1 MKCKDCKTTNRKHR
15 VYCKKCG
22 AELYENCYEK
32 KVA

>member
-1 MKCKDCKTTNRKHR
+1 MKCKDCKCKNKSGR

-22 AELYENCYEK
+22 AELYRKKK